1 MSPALR
7 TVTPLRRFP
16 PLANLAGASIYGV
29 FLWPKTDAPRYIPGF
44 SATTV
49 FLFAIGILA
58 QVMQYLHNKYP
69 NEELDPDVAIQ
80 AEIEKQRARTQAV

>member
-1 MSPALR
+1 MSA
-7 TVTPLRRFP
+7 P
-16 PLANLAGASIYGV
+16 PPNPCHGPPSQTDFAGASIYGV

-49 FLFAIGILA
+49 FLFAIGVLA

-69 NEELDPDVAIQ
+69 NEEIDADAVVQ
-80 AEIEKQRARTQAV
+80 AEIDKQRARTQVV